1 MIKLGVLRKGDNP
14 GLSGQPNPMTGD
26 PSCSRALRVKATGW
40 TDTRKKPCI
49 KECRQRLEAE
59 KGKMILSRSLQKEG
73 NSTDTL
79 ILDFQPPEFQEN
91 QFLLCEATKFIV
103 TSYGSNRKLIQSY

>member
-26 PSCSRALRVKATGW
+26 QSSNRALRVKATGW
-40 TDTRKKPCI
+40 TDARKKPRI
-49 KECRQRLEAE
+49 KECRQRLETE
-59 KGKMILSRSLQKEG
+59 KGKEMILSRSLQEEG

-79 ILDFQPPEFQEN
+79 ILGFQPPEF
-91 QFLLCEATKFIV
+91 
-103 TSYGSNRKLIQSY
+103 